1 MKEKK
6 NTTDVIAEILAKA
19 IKRLKTAQNQSN
31 RAQQPRAI
39 A

>member
-19 IKRLKTAQNQSN
+19 IKRLKTAQNQPRSS
-31 RAQQPRAI
+31 QQSRVI